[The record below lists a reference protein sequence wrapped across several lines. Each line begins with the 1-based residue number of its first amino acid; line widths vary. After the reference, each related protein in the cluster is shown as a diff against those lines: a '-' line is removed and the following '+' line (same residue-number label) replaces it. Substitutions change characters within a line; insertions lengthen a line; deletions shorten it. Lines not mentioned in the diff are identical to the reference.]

1 MLVSVGVL
9 LLFVGFSVLWLL
21 FDVGG
26 YFVKFCM
33 VCDFFDYCLIV
44 WSDLSVV
51 VFDVFVVCEIVV

>member
-26 YFVKFCM
+26 YFVKLCM